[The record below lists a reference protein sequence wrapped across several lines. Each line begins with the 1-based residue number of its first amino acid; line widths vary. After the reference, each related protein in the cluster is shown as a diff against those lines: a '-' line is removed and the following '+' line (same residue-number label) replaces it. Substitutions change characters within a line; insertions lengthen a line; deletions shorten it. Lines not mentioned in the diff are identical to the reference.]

1 MAEKDSLDMMFI
13 ASWSDYTE
21 GHEIEPTIE
30 NGDRELRTTLKYA
43 AEFKDEQADERGINL
58 TFNAFPAAKRSPFPG
73 KDEDGRIRLSTFAR

>member
-1 MAEKDSLDMMFI
+1 MMFI

-43 AEFKDEQADERGINL
+43 AEFKGEQADERGL
-58 TFNAFPAAKRSPFPG
+58 TLPLMLFHLRKETRFLEKS
-73 KDEDGRIRLSTFAR
+73 KMETFAWVGYEDSGKT

>member
-1 MAEKDSLDMMFI
+1 MWKFCMAEKDSLDMMFI

-43 AEFKDEQADERGINL
+43 A
-58 TFNAFPAAKRSPFPG
+58 
-73 KDEDGRIRLSTFAR
+73 